1 MKNKWINRSKKKVTQ
16 RSSDKVIRLFPSY
29 KEGLT
34 ADQVKERI
42 EKVQQIIQ
50 SIPHSKQISK
60 SYWKTYLRISI

>member
-1 MKNKWINRSKKKVTQ
+1 MKNKWINRSKKKKVTQ

-42 EKVQQIIQ
+42 EKGAA
-50 SIPHSKQISK
+50 
-60 SYWKTYLRISI
+60 